1 MQDVLIKS
9 LKELKLSFGAVGVKA
24 EFESEGATFAE
35 VKILKQI
42 ADAAELDFIL
52 KIGGCE
58 ALRDLKDARLLG
70 IKTIVAPMI
79 ESEYAFS
86 KFVQGAKKVLRE
98 DANLW
103 INIETPQGISA
114 LDAILQNENSEFLSG
129 VVFGRTDF
137 SNAAE
142 IGDVNNSEVSRIIK
156 DVCKKM
162 FQSGKRFVVGGGI
175 TPQSV
180 NLLKGFGTLN
190 GVETRKILFDF
201 AEMSEKSIS
210 KALEFEMNW
219 LEYKRQFSP
228 DACDEDRLRVLK
240 TRSLLM

>member
-1 MQDVLIKS
+1 MRNVLVKS

-24 EFESEGATFAE
+24 EFESEGATFEE

-42 ADAAELDFIL
+42 ADDAKLDFVL

-58 ALRDLKDARLLG
+58 ALRDLKDAKLLG

-86 KFVQGAKKVLRE
+86 KFIQGAKKVLRE

-114 LDAILQNENSEFLSG
+114 LDAILRNENAEFLSG

-137 SNAAE
+137 SNAAHVA
-142 IGDVNNSEVSRIIK
+142 DVNNQEVSRIII
-156 DVCKKM
+156 DVCEKM
-162 FQSGKRFVVGGGI
+162 LQSGKKFVVGGGI

-180 NLLKGFGTLN
+180 NLLKGFGELN

-201 AEMSEKSIS
+201 SVMSEKAIS

-228 DACDEDRLRVLK
+228 DACDDERLQVLK
-240 TRSLLM
+240 NRCLTK